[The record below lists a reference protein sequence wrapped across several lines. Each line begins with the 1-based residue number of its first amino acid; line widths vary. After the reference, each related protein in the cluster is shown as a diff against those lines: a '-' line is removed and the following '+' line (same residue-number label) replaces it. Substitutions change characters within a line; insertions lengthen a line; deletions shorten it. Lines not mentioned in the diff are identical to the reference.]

1 MNCDSLATDFFLIAY
16 DEIRDCPALDPYRLT
31 CGLVG
36 AQLADLVIAGLLT
49 VREDRCVLDTGKRPG
64 NLSRGATLTLDNI
77 TREPRR
83 HPVRAW
89 VDTLGPSVTELVC
102 EELVCCNVLTVIHR
116 RSLLGRR
123 QACLAVADPSAV
135 RKPGII
141 LRTMLRQPA
150 TFTLEGAILLLLLT
164 TLGAEQLLEP
174 EVDRDA
180 VRSISAQAGE
190 HLAGPLVQLR
200 AGLSEASAAIS
211 LAVRR

>member
-1 MNCDSLATDFFLIAY
+1 MRFARDRLFLIAY

-36 AQLADLVIAGLLT
+36 AQLAELVIAGLLT

-141 LRTMLRQPA
+141 LRTMLRQRRRSP
-150 TFTLEGAILLLLLT
+150 LK
-164 TLGAEQLLEP
+164 
-174 EVDRDA
+174 
-180 VRSISAQAGE
+180 VRYYFFCSQRWARSSYSNRRWTGMPSGRSLRKRVSI
-190 HLAGPLVQLR
+190 
-200 AGLSEASAAIS
+200 
-211 LAVRR
+211 